1 MEENKL
7 HNDIFD
13 NGFDEDLECAF
24 TLNERNELKSL
35 FEIIE
40 NQNHLDEEEIER
52 AFVLNERRRL
62 KQQFKEIDESKKI
75 DVGTN
80 IAAANSD
87 ISNYSVEI
95 QPIYKEPKWKRF
107 LIAASVIGLIL
118 TTGIWILNQNN
129 AITESQSSISNEELV
144 KLETEETKNQDSID
158 RRREQQDEFYV
169 ILNNSSYR
177 NSDTID
183 ITKSK
188 QFGFG
193 SNKVE
198 KVKVVTYNI
207 NRQIT
212 ILKEYQGRILSDSNY
227 YLNSLIKSNIDSIKA
242 LKYKYTFDLDS
253 INIYN
258 VNSDDIEVYYLF
270 DKYFLRN
277 NNIYYELSRTKK
289 PILLK
294 TITDSEIINLLKD
307 LDYLY

>member
-13 NGFDEDLECAF
+13 NGFDKDLECAF

-242 LKYKYTFDLDS
+242 LKNKYTFDLDS

-258 VNSDDIEVYYLF
+258 VNSDDIEVYYLV
-270 DKYFLRN
+270 DKYYLRN

-307 LDYLY
+307 LDY